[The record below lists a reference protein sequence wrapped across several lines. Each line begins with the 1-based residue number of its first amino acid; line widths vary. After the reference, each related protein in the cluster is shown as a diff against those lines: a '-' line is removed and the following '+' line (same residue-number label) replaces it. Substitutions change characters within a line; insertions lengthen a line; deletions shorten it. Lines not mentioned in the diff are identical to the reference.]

1 MATSDVA
8 ICNIALQKLGAA
20 RITSLA
26 EDSVEAREC
35 NACYEQQRDAE
46 LRKHPWNFAIA
57 RVSLPADATA
67 PAFGPANSFTLP
79 SDFLRLLPVD
89 PEEVINDEDW
99 RIEGKKIL
107 TNDSAPLQ
115 VRYIYRVTD
124 PNEFDSLFVEAL
136 ASKIAFQI
144 CEKIT
149 QSNQKKAAAAED
161 YKMAIAAARRI
172 NAFENVAQEPPP
184 DPWDT
189 ARL

>member
-1 MATSDVA
+1 MASEVDIA
-8 ICNIALQKLGAA
+8 NRALQKLGAERIVSLTQDSENA
-20 RITSLA
+20 RACNLA
-26 EDSVEAREC
+26 YPLV
-35 NACYEQQRDAE
+35 RDAE
-46 LRKHPWNFAIA
+46 LRAHPWNFAIA